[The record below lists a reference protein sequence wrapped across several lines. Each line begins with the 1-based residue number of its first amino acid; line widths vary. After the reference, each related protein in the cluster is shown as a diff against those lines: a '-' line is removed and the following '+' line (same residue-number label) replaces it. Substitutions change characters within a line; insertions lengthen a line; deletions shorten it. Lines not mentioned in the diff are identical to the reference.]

1 MNALIEEGACYLMRK
16 RRAVLGVSWLLS
28 LAAISFYGGTV
39 SYGIFFALTF
49 LPLLSLFYI
58 VCVWFRYK
66 VYQEI
71 GSRNIVSGQSVP
83 YYFVLQ
89 NEDKFAFAAIE
100 ISFFSDFS
108 YVEELPGKTEFELLP
123 GERYRYETSFVCRY
137 RGEYEVGIKEVTI
150 SDFLRLFRIRCGV
163 KETKKVIVA
172 PRLIKIPELKSIS
185 DVSVMMLRECVKQ
198 AAEYDIVTRE
208 YVCGDA
214 RKQIHWKAT
223 ARERKLMSRRLIGE
237 EKEGVL
243 IFFDTRRYDERPEIY
258 LPLENRLLETVLA
271 VAFFLTEKNIPIEI
285 YCSQEKFRYSHLNG
299 IRDFGD
305 FYDLIRELEFD
316 KTEDTKS
323 RLFHIL
329 GRGAAL
335 DKHVAFFVLQKIDFE
350 ILEMTKQISENGV
363 IVVFYVITE
372 ENMEDFRAANDGN
385 RRIMAI
391 TPDDKL
397 EEIL

>member
-1 MNALIEEGACYLMRK
+1 MRT
-16 RRAVLGVSWLLS
+16 RRAVFGISWLLS

-49 LPLLSLFYI
+49 LPFLSLLYI

-89 NEDKFAFAAIE
+89 NEDKFAFAAIG

-108 YVEELPGKTEFELLP
+108 YVEELPDKMEYELLP

-150 SDFLRLFRIRCGV
+150 SDFLRLFRVRCEV
-163 KETKKVIVA
+163 KGTKKVIVA
-172 PRLIKIPELKSIS
+172 PKLIRIHELRSIS
-185 DVSVMMLRECVKQ
+185 DVSSMVRRERFGQ
-198 AAEYDIVTRE
+198 AVEQDIVTRE
-208 YVCGDA
+208 YVNGDA
-214 RKQIHWKAT
+214 LKQIHWKAT
-223 ARERKLMSRRLIGE
+223 ARAQKLMSRRMIGE

-243 IFFDTRRYDERPEIY
+243 LFFDTHRYDEKPEKY
-258 LPLENRLLETVLA
+258 LPLENRLLETVLSL
-271 VAFFLTEKNIPIEI
+271 VLFLCEKNIPVSIS
-285 YCSQEKFRYSHLNG
+285 CSQDKFRRNRING
-299 IRDFGD
+299 VGEFGG
-305 FYDLIRELEFD
+305 FYELIKELEFD
-316 KTEDTKS
+316 HAEDTKS
-323 RLFHIL
+323 RILHVL
-329 GRGAAL
+329 GRGAAF
-335 DKHVAFFVLQKIDFE
+335 DKQVAFFILQKPDLE

-363 IVVFYVITE
+363 IVVFYIVTE
-372 ENMEDFRAANDGN
+372 ENIDDFCALSNAN
-385 RRIMAI
+385 RRIIAI
-391 TPDDKL
+391 TPQDKL

>member
-1 MNALIEEGACYLMRK
+1 MRK

-89 NEDKFAFAAIE
+89 NEDKFAFAAIG

-108 YVEELPGKTEFELLP
+108 YVEELPGKMEYELLP
-123 GERYRYETSFVCRY
+123 GEKYRYETSFVCRY

-150 SDFLRLFRIRCGV
+150 SDFLRLFRIQCRIS
-163 KETKKVIVA
+163 ETKKVIVA
-172 PRLIKIPELKSIS
+172 PRLIKIHELKSVS
-185 DVSVMMLRECVKQ
+185 DISVMLLRESVRQ

-208 YVCGDA
+208 YVHGDA
-214 RKQIHWKAT
+214 LKQIHWKAT
-223 ARERKLMSRRLIGE
+223 AREQKLMSRRLIGE

-243 IFFDTRRYDERPEIY
+243 IFFDTHRYDERPEIY
-258 LPLENRLLETVLA
+258 LPLENRLLETVLS
-271 VAFFLTEKNIPIEI
+271 VAFFLSEKNIPVMMQ
-285 YCSQEKFRYSHLNG
+285 CSQEKFGWNRLNG
-299 IRDFGD
+299 IGDFGE
-305 FYDLIRELEFD
+305 FYDQIGKLEFD
-316 KTEDTKS
+316 KAQDTKG
-323 RLFHIL
+323 RIFQIL

-335 DKHVAFFVLQKIDFE
+335 DKHVAFFILQEVDSE
-350 ILEMTKQISENGV
+350 ILEAARQISENGV
-363 IVVFYVITE
+363 IVVFYIITE
-372 ENMEDFRAANDGN
+372 ENREDFRAVSDRN
-385 RRIMAI
+385 RRIIAI
-391 TPDDKL
+391 TPQDKL

>member
-1 MNALIEEGACYLMRK
+1 MVICMRK

-89 NEDKFAFAAIE
+89 NEDKFAFAAIG

-108 YVEELPGKTEFELLP
+108 YVEELPGKTEYELLP
-123 GERYRYETSFVCRY
+123 GEKYRYETSFVCRY

-150 SDFLRLFRIRCGV
+150 SDFLRLFRIQC
-163 KETKKVIVA
+163 KISETKKVIVA
-172 PRLIKIPELKSIS
+172 PRLIKIHELKSVS
-185 DVSVMMLRECVKQ
+185 DISVMLLRERVRQ

-208 YVCGDA
+208 YVQGDA
-214 RKQIHWKAT
+214 LKQIHWKAT
-223 ARERKLMSRRLIGE
+223 AREQKLMSRRLIGE

-243 IFFDTRRYDERPEIY
+243 IFFDTHRYDERPEIY
-258 LPLENRLLETVLA
+258 LPLENRLLETVLS
-271 VAFFLTEKNIPIEI
+271 VAFFLSEKNIPVMVQ
-285 YCSQEKFRYSHLNG
+285 CGQEKFRRSHLKG
-299 IRDFGD
+299 IGDFGE
-305 FYDLIRELEFD
+305 FYDQVGKLEFD
-316 KTEDTKS
+316 REQDTKG
-323 RLFHIL
+323 RIFQIL

-335 DKHVAFFVLQKIDFE
+335 DKYVAFFILQEVDFE
-350 ILEMTKQISENGV
+350 ILEAAKQISENGV
-363 IVVFYVITE
+363 IVVFYIITE
-372 ENMEDFRAANDGN
+372 ENMDNFRAVSDSN
-385 RRIMAI
+385 RRIIAI
-391 TPDDKL
+391 TPQDKL

>member
-1 MNALIEEGACYLMRK
+1 MRK

-89 NEDKFAFAAIE
+89 NEDKFAFAAIG

-108 YVEELPGKTEFELLP
+108 YVEELPGKMEYELLP
-123 GERYRYETSFVCRY
+123 GEKYRYETSFVCRY

-150 SDFLRLFRIRCGV
+150 SDFLRLFRIQCRIS
-163 KETKKVIVA
+163 ETKKVIVA
-172 PRLIKIPELKSIS
+172 PRLIKIHELKSVS
-185 DVSVMMLRECVKQ
+185 DISVMLLRESVRQ

-208 YVCGDA
+208 YVHGDA
-214 RKQIHWKAT
+214 LKQIHWKAT
-223 ARERKLMSRRLIGE
+223 AREQKLMSRRLIGE

-243 IFFDTRRYDERPEIY
+243 IFFDTHRYDERPEIY
-258 LPLENRLLETVLA
+258 LPLENRLLETVLS
-271 VAFFLTEKNIPIEI
+271 VAFFLSEKNIPVMMQ
-285 YCSQEKFRYSHLNG
+285 CSQEKFGHSHLSG
-299 IRDFGD
+299 VRDFGE
-305 FYDLIRELEFD
+305 FYDRIGKLEFD
-316 KTEDTKS
+316 REQDTKG
-323 RLFHIL
+323 RIFQIL

-335 DKHVAFFVLQKIDFE
+335 DKHVAFFILQEVDFE
-350 ILEMTKQISENGV
+350 ILEAAKQISENGV
-363 IVVFYVITE
+363 IVVFYIITE
-372 ENMEDFRAANDGN
+372 ENREDFRAVSDRN
-385 RRIMAI
+385 RRIIAI
-391 TPDDKL
+391 TPQDKL

>member
-1 MNALIEEGACYLMRK
+1 MVICMRK
-16 RRAVLGVSWLLS
+16 RRAVLGVCWLFS

-71 GSRNIVSGQSVP
+71 GSRNIVSGQSIP

-89 NEDKFAFAAIE
+89 NEDKFAFAAIG

-108 YVEELPGKTEFELLP
+108 YVEELPGKTEYELLP
-123 GERYRYETSFVCRY
+123 GEKYRYETSFVCRY

-150 SDFLRLFRIRCGV
+150 SDFLRLFRMQCKIS
-163 KETKKVIVA
+163 EIKKVIVA
-172 PRLIKIPELKSIS
+172 PRLIKIHELKSVS
-185 DVSVMMLRECVKQ
+185 DISVMLLRESVRQ

-208 YVCGDA
+208 YVHGDA
-214 RKQIHWKAT
+214 LKQIHWKAT
-223 ARERKLMSRRLIGE
+223 AREQKLMSRRLIGE

-243 IFFDTRRYDERPEIY
+243 IFFDTHRYDERPEIY
-258 LPLENRLLETVLA
+258 LPLENRLLETVLSL
-271 VAFFLTEKNIPIEI
+271 AFFLSEKNIPVMIQ
-285 YCSQEKFRYSHLNG
+285 CGQEKFRRSHLKG
-299 IRDFGD
+299 IGDFGE
-305 FYDLIRELEFD
+305 FYDRIGKLEFD
-316 KTEDTKS
+316 KAQDTKGG
-323 RLFHIL
+323 LFQIL

-335 DKHVAFFVLQKIDFE
+335 DKHVAFFILQEVDSE
-350 ILEMTKQISENGV
+350 ILEAAKQISENGV
-363 IVVFYVITE
+363 IVVFYIITE
-372 ENMEDFRAANDGN
+372 ENVEDLRAVSDRN
-385 RRIMAI
+385 RRIIAI
-391 TPDDKL
+391 TPQDKL

>member
-1 MNALIEEGACYLMRK
+1 MRK

-89 NEDKFAFAAIE
+89 NEDKFAFAAIG

-108 YVEELPGKTEFELLP
+108 YVEELPGKMEYELLP
-123 GERYRYETSFVCRY
+123 GEKYRYETSFVCRY

-150 SDFLRLFRIRCGV
+150 SDFLRLFRIQCRIS
-163 KETKKVIVA
+163 ETKKVIVA
-172 PRLIKIPELKSIS
+172 PRLIKIHELKSVS
-185 DVSVMMLRECVKQ
+185 DISVMLLRESVRQ

-208 YVCGDA
+208 YVHGDA
-214 RKQIHWKAT
+214 LKQIHWKAT
-223 ARERKLMSRRLIGE
+223 AREQKLMSRRLIGE

-243 IFFDTRRYDERPEIY
+243 IFFDTHRYDERPEIY
-258 LPLENRLLETVLA
+258 LPLENRLLETVLS
-271 VAFFLTEKNIPIEI
+271 VAFFLSEKNIPVMMQ
-285 YCSQEKFRYSHLNG
+285 CSQEKFGLSHLSG
-299 IRDFGD
+299 VRDFGE
-305 FYDLIRELEFD
+305 FYDHIRELEFD
-316 KTEDTKS
+316 KAQDTKG
-323 RLFHIL
+323 RIFQIL

-335 DKHVAFFVLQKIDFE
+335 DKHVAFFILQEVDSE
-350 ILEMTKQISENGV
+350 ILEAARQISENGV
-363 IVVFYVITE
+363 IVVFYIITE
-372 ENMEDFRAANDGN
+372 ENREEFRAVSDRN
-385 RRIMAI
+385 RRIIAI
-391 TPDDKL
+391 TPQDKL

>member
-1 MNALIEEGACYLMRK
+1 MSICMRN

-71 GSRNIVSGQSVP
+71 GSRNIVCGQSVP

-89 NEDKFAFAAIE
+89 NEDKFAFAAIG

-150 SDFLRLFRIRCGV
+150 SDFLRLFRIRCSV
-163 KETKKVIVA
+163 RETKKVIVA
-172 PRLIKIPELKSIS
+172 PRLIKLHELKSVS
-185 DVSVMMLRECVKQ
+185 DVSVMVLRECVKQ

-214 RKQIHWKAT
+214 LKQIHWKAT
-223 ARERKLMSRRLIGE
+223 AREQRLMSRRLIGE

-243 IFFDTRRYDERPEIY
+243 IFFDTHRYDERPEVY
-258 LPLENRLLETVLA
+258 LPLENRLLETVLSLS
-271 VAFFLTEKNIPIEI
+271 FFLSEKHIPVRI
-285 YCSQEKFRYSHLNG
+285 YCSQEKFGQSHLNG
-299 IRDFGD
+299 IRDFGK

-316 KTEDTKS
+316 KTEDTKR
-323 RLFHIL
+323 RLRYIL
-329 GRGAAL
+329 GRGAAF
-335 DKHVAFFVLQKIDFE
+335 DKHVVFFVLQRLDFE
-350 ILEMTKQISENGV
+350 ILEMTRQISENGV

-372 ENMEDFRAANDGN
+372 ENIEDLRAVSDGN
-385 RRIMAI
+385 RRIVAI
-391 TPDDKL
+391 TPQDKL